1 MIVNDLNL
9 GGIANLPPKADAP
22 SLVHAN
28 TVLSGAITPELLQ
41 SIARRHAEVVE
52 LLGRIH
58 RHQFAQHRAL
68 EIRRIA
74 SDGLASEQSLG
85 IAIGECVDHRE

>member
-1 MIVNDLNL
+1 
-9 GGIANLPPKADAP
+9 
-22 SLVHAN
+22 
-28 TVLSGAITPELLQ
+28 
-41 SIARRHAEVVE
+41 
-52 LLGRIH
+52 
-58 RHQFAQHRAL
+58 L